1 MDTKDI
7 ARFSVTLSKTQAD
20 LLDAEAKAL
29 KVSRSEYIRALLLR
43 GRDGLNFAFFQKQL
57 QAITDKMEKLQGIKP
72 AAAAP
77 MQTPQPALA
86 AAVDPAIEAAIMEIL
101 QFTRYRFL
109 GVLSYDSMQKAGVT
123 VDKTAVQDK
132 AIKTVLTSIRDSE
145 KGQL

>member
-57 QAITDKMEKLQGIKP
+57 LAITDKMEKLQGIKP
-72 AAAAP
+72 AAVAP
-77 MQTPQPALA
+77 MKTPQPALA

-123 VDKTAVQDK
+123 IDKTAVQDK

-145 KGQL
+145 KGQV